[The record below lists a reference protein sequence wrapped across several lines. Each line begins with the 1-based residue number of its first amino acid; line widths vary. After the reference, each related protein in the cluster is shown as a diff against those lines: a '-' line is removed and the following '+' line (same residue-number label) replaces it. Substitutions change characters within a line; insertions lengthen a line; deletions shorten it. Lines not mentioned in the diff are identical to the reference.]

1 MKIFNLL
8 IAICLS
14 IPAYSQSFNIK
25 GKIIDEQKE
34 SIPFANIA
42 LYHLS
47 DTVNIVKGSASD
59 LLGNYSFQN
68 VESGD
73 YILQISYIGY
83 KTKSIPVTIDR
94 DMVQNVIL
102 EVDAQLIT
110 EVVVEGKR
118 SIRSIDKTSYTFS
131 DTQIEK
137 AENGRG
143 LIATLPNLHIDRTSN
158 TL

>member
-8 IAICLS
+8 IGICLS
-14 IPAYSQSFNIK
+14 IPAYSQSFNLK

-59 LLGNYSFQN
+59 LLGNYSFKS

-73 YILQISYIGY
+73 YITDLIYRI
-83 KTKSIPVTIDR
+83 
-94 DMVQNVIL
+94 QNKVYSCHYR
-102 EVDAQLIT
+102 Q
-110 EVVVEGKR
+110 GCG
-118 SIRSIDKTSYTFS
+118 
-131 DTQIEK
+131 
-137 AENGRG
+137 AEC
-143 LIATLPNLHIDRTSN
+143 HS
-158 TL
+158 